1 MVLSESE
8 QLRFNLAKSKLER
21 KRQLLELDRL
31 EKQASGS
38 KQLLRDKAIR
48 SRNVRIARPMPQQEY
63 SSGQNVLREIF
74 RGEQTFGTGQ
84 NLPNTDEQML
94 RKGGGLIKNGD
105 FSRRTARMF
114 GLR

>member
-38 KQLLRDKAIR
+38 KQLLREKAIR

-84 NLPNTDEQML
+84 NLPQMNGAL
-94 RKGGGLIKNGD
+94 ISGGGIIKNGD
-105 FSRRTARMF
+105 RERRTARMF